1 MGFLPSLGE
10 APHLYDV
17 MNKSPRMAIYLFKMT
32 DEIMLAEGPLTPAE
46 REIVAAYVSGLNAC
60 SFCYRGHKAI
70 AEIFGVE
77 EGLIDK
83 LVEDLDSVEIDAK
96 LKPVL
101 AYSRKLTETP
111 SKMISADAQ
120 AVLAAGWD
128 EDALMNVVEIVALFA
143 MYNRIADGAGV
154 MAENTKTT
162 LTKKKLG
169 SYIENLVNFGVPVPE
184 EMAAAVEVPFT
195 PYDKGEKK

>member
-17 MNKSPRMAIYLFKMT
+17 MSKSPRMAIYLFKMT

-46 REIVAAYVSGLNAC
+46 REIIAAYVSGLNAC
-60 SFCYRGHKAI
+60 SFCFRGHKAI

-77 EGLIDK
+77 EGLIDH
-83 LVEDLDSVEIDAK
+83 LIEDFDGADIDARMR
-96 LKPVL
+96 PVL
-101 AYSRKLTETP
+101 AYSRKLTENP
-111 SKMISADAQ
+111 SKLVPADAD

-128 EDALMNVVEIVALFA
+128 EAALMNIVEIVALFA

-154 MAENTKTT
+154 IAENTKTT

-169 SYIENLVNFGVPVPE
+169 SYIDNLVKFGVPVPQ

-195 PYDKGEKK
+195 PYDKGEK